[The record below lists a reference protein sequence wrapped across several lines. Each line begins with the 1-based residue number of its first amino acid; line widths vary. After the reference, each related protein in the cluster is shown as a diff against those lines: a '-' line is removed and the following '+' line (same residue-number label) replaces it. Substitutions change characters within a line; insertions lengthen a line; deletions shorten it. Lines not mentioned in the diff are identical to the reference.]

1 MIKIMGWQI
10 TYIGLSDKNNKK
22 SHLYKDMYA
31 CAFAGKIWNRA
42 TGKKRDYSLLSK
54 QRM

>member
-22 SHLYKDMYA
+22 SHLYKDMYKDVHLQER
-31 CAFAGKIWNRA
+31 FG
-42 TGKKRDYSLLSK
+42 TGQLGRKEITVC
-54 QRM
+54 